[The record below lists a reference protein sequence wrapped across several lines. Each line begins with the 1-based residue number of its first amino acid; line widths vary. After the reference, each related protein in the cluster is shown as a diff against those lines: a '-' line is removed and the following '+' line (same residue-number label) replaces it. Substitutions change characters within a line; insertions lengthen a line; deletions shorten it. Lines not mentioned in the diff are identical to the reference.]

1 MQLHVVEVDHKEG
14 NPVYSKKAVD
24 VYFPPEA
31 SGDFP
36 VAMQISQKY
45 SIIFLVTKF
54 GFVHLY
60 DLETGTCIYMNR
72 ISGETIFVTA
82 EHEATSGVIGV
93 NRKGQV
99 LSVSVDED
107 NLVPYIVN
115 TLGNTELA
123 LKVASRNGLPGAD
136 DLYLQRFQQLFQSG
150 DFGEA
155 AKVAATSPK
164 VGLGWKSLLAVTLNM
179 PPFLT

>member
-1 MQLHVVEVDHKEG
+1 MDHKEG
-14 NPVYSKKAVD
+14 NPVYAKKAVD
-24 VYFPPEA
+24 VFFPAEA

-36 VAMQISQKY
+36 VAMQISHKY

-82 EHEATSGVIGV
+82 EHEASGGVIGV

-99 LSVSVDED
+99 LSVSVDEN

-123 LKVASRNGLPGAD
+123 LKIASRCGLPGAD
-136 DLYLQRFQQLFQSG
+136 DLYVQRFQQLFQSG
-150 DFGEA
+150 ELGEA
-155 AKVAATSPK
+155 AKVAANSPK
-164 VGLGWKSLLAVTLNM
+164 VSHDPGTAYHVTQI
-179 PPFLT
+179 FSY